1 MFGLD
6 EHIAGLGG
14 GGLLV
19 AALVALLLG
28 LRHATDPDH
37 LAAVSTLTLSE
48 GEHGARR
55 AGVLGLS
62 WGAGHALALFA
73 FGLPIVLFDSY
84 LPAPVQAG
92 AEVLIAVVIA
102 ALAVRL
108 LVRWRRGHF
117 HGHVHSHGPLT
128 HSHPHLHEHGD
139 HPEGHPH
146 EHAHEENLGRTPR
159 AAFGIGLLHGAGGSA
174 GVGIL
179 LVAAIPG
186 AAQGLLGLALLATGT
201 ALSMALVTAGFGHVL
216 AREPVG
222 RRLDMVAP
230 VFGVLSLLFAVW
242 YALGSL
248 EAVPYAF

>member
-6 EHIAGLGG
+6 EQIAELGG

-37 LAAVSTLTLSE
+37 IAAVSTLTLSDE
-48 GEHGARR
+48 EHGARR
-55 AGVLGLS
+55 AGLLALS
-62 WGAGHALALFA
+62 WGAGHAVALFA

-84 LPAPVQAG
+84 LPDPVQTG
-92 AEVLIAVVIA
+92 AEVLLALVIAV
-102 ALAVRL
+102 LAVRL

-117 HGHVHSHGPLT
+117 HGHVHSHGGLI
-128 HSHPHLHEHGD
+128 HSHPHLHEKGD

-146 EHAHEENLGRTPR
+146 EHAHEESLGRTPR

-174 GVGIL
+174 GVGVL

-186 AAQGLLGLALLATGT
+186 AAQGLLGLALLAGGT
-201 ALSMALVTAGFGHVL
+201 AISMALVTAGFGHVL
-216 AREPVG
+216 ACEPVG
-222 RRLDMVAP
+222 RRLDTVAP

-242 YALGSL
+242 YGLGSL
-248 EAVPYAF
+248 DAVPYVS